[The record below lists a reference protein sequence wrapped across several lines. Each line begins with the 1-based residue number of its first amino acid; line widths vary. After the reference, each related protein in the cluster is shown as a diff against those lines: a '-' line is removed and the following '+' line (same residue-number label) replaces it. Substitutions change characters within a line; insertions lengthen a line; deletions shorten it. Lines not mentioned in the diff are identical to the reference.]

1 MEIVLLILGW
11 LSPVIVAVLTIV
23 ATALAKKMLDKMG
36 VERTAKVDE
45 LVTNLATNAVL
56 AVEKVAL
63 TKLASEGAKVSGN
76 DKKTEAVRAIL
87 GQLEA
92 AGIRDVAK
100 KVVEDR
106 VEAALM
112 SKLPKA
118 PEASPTV

>member
-1 MEIVLLILGW
+1 MDIVLLILGW

-23 ATALAKKMLDKMG
+23 ATALAKKLLDKMG
-36 VERTAKVDE
+36 VERTAKIDE
-45 LVTNLATNAVL
+45 LVTSLARNSVL

-63 TKLASEGAKVSGN
+63 NKLAAGQKVPGV
-76 DKKTEAVRAIL
+76 DKKADAVQAIL

-92 AGIRDVAK
+92 AGIRDVAL

-112 SKLPKA
+112 EKLPK
-118 PEASPTV
+118 V